1 MRIACVG
8 GGPAGLYFSMLM
20 KLCGPGNEVTV
31 YERDGAGLAHAGGV
45 TVDKKFLATLAR
57 VDPESAEQIGRS
69 TVRWQDQVISYRGE
83 DNFRRDH
90 ESSFG
95 VSLQRLTDVLAARA
109 AQVGVDIRY
118 GHEVRSAAELRD
130 ADLILAADGAGS
142 TLRSSQPGFGT
153 TVKEGRNKFA
163 ALGTSKPF
171 DAFSFIFEQ
180 TGVGWIWAYAYQYA
194 PAASTFVVEC
204 PPETWAGL
212 GLADGPAT
220 VGLDKIAEI
229 FAARLDGHPLSA
241 QLPDGTDARWLSFR
255 TVRNARWQHG
265 RVALAGDSAHAAH
278 FSAWSGTALAIDDV
292 VGLVG
297 QLRASTCLM
306 AAGYGR
312 GHGVAL
318 SCLSPTLVAY
328 QKQRVGAVR
337 QQLAEAGRSAAVLEN
352 LSRYTGLSPRQFAQA
367 VRARRGA
374 LLPVLPPR
382 VFGMLHGVRER
393 L

>member
-8 GGPAGLYFSMLM
+8 GGPAGLCFAILM
-20 KLCGPGNEVTV
+20 RHCGPGNEVTV
-31 YERDGAGLAHAGGV
+31 YERDTAGRAHGGGV
-45 TVDKKFLATLAR
+45 AVEQKFLAALAQ
-57 VDPESAEQIGRS
+57 VDPESAQQLGRTAVS
-69 TVRWQDQVISYRGE
+69 WKNLVISYRGE
-83 DNFRRDH
+83 HDVQHDNQP
-90 ESSFG
+90 SYG
-95 VSLQRLTDVLAARA
+95 ISLQRLTDVLAARA

-130 ADLILAADGAGS
+130 ADLILAADGAAS
-142 TLRSSQPGFGT
+142 TLRTSQPGFGT

-180 TGVGWIWAYAYQYA
+180 TDVGWIWAYAYQYA

-229 FAARLDGHPLSA
+229 FAAQLDGHPLTT
-241 QLPDGTDARWLSFR
+241 QLPDGKDARWLSFQ
-255 TVRNARWQHG
+255 TVSNARWQHG

-278 FSAWSGTALAIDDV
+278 FSAWSGTTLAIDDV

-328 QKQRVGAVR
+328 QKQRIGAVR
-337 QQLAEAGRSAAVLEN
+337 QELAEASRSAAMLDN
-352 LSRYTGLSPRQFAQA
+352 LSRYAGLAPRQFAQA
-367 VRARRGA
+367 VRARRAA

-382 VFGMLHGVRER
+382 VFGLLHRGSGRH
-393 L
+393 